1 MILALHHVTTLDNP
15 GLDPYRTLKR
25 PLEHRKAGLFVAEGT
40 RVVERFLESR
50 FEAISILLTQ
60 HLFEQYQSSIERRRE
75 AITVYIAEKKLLETI
90 VGFEC
95 HQGIMALGKVPGP
108 RTMQQILEQCTTP
121 RLFVATDGITS
132 AENTGV
138 LARNCAAC
146 GVSALIAG
154 ERSADP
160 WLRRSVRNSMGTL
173 FLLPTAYA
181 DTLALLL
188 RDLRNHHGFRTIAAH
203 PRPDSTLLF
212 NADFTHDT
220 CLVFGSEGEGISEA
234 VLTECCESITIPMA
248 NGVDSFNVASASAI
262 VLYEAMCQRMK
273 IRPEGVEPPTLCS
286 EGRCSIQYRI

>member
-1 MILALHHVTTLDNP
+1 MIKALHRVATLDDP

-25 PLEHRKAGLFVAEGT
+25 PLEHRRAGLFVAEGT

-50 FEAISILLTQ
+50 FETISILLTQ
-60 HLFEQYQSSIERRRE
+60 CLFEHYQSSIERRCE
-75 AITVYIAEKKLLETI
+75 PITVYIAEKKLLETI

-95 HQGIMALGKVPGP
+95 HQGIMALGNVPGP
-108 RTMQQILEQCTTP
+108 QTVQQLLEQCAIP

-173 FLLPTAYA
+173 FQLPVAYA

-188 RDLRNHHGFRTIAAH
+188 RDLRINHNFTTIAAH

-212 NADFTHDT
+212 NADFTRDT
-220 CLVFGSEGEGISEA
+220 CVVFGSEGEGISEA
-234 VLTECCESITIPMA
+234 VLAECRESVTIPMA
-248 NGVDSFNVASASAI
+248 KGVDSFNVASASAI
-262 VLYEAMCQRMK
+262 VLYEAMCQKRNFRRYPGIK
-273 IRPEGVEPPTLCS
+273 
-286 EGRCSIQYRI
+286 